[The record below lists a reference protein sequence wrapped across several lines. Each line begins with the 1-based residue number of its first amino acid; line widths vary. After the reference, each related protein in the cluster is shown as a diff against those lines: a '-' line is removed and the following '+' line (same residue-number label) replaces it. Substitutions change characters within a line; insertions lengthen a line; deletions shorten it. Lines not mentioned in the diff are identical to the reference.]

1 MIIIDNQITKQI
13 PLDAGLGATAY
24 SCFGLVGFHQCSVL
38 WHCSLVLYTC
48 ICAVSSEFGQLH
60 YPRLACIV
68 TQIVAPSRD
77 FNDSS
82 SVIQFRVFIGEVMN
96 ERTCTHK
103 TMLETELLG
112 DILQPGYI

>member
-24 SCFGLVGFHQCSVL
+24 SCFGLVGSHQCNVQWNS
-38 WHCSLVLYTC
+38 SLVLYTC